1 MPLPGMLVLQFE
13 LKNLNIE
20 YATILLRNLNIEYA
34 FQSFNFVIK
43 PPDEDV
49 TNELKSKYG
58 KHKN

>member
-1 MPLPGMLVLQFE
+1 MLVLQFE